1 MLFWINILYQFH
13 PHGIL
18 ASHLSIKISVM
29 WRCRYAINKFDFVLG
44 QEIYS
49 AENAACIKNLGV
61 SCLSP
66 RHFPLLHLYLYTH
79 TLVLSDEF
87 IFAQSAN
94 GHHRGRIF
102 VAREI
107 NPKGEWERNNWKLL
121 ETCVNIIISITHT
134 HRVPRWVE
142 WVCVCCN

>member
-1 MLFWINILYQFH
+1 MKIRNLSSSYEMKKLIRKRTIIMHFAVLKLIFCTKFH
-13 PHGIL
+13 PLGIL
-18 ASHLSIKISVM
+18 ASHLSIKFSVM

-49 AENAACIKNLGV
+49 AENAACVKNLGV

-66 RHFPLLHLYLYTH
+66 RHFPLLYLYLYTH
-79 TLVLSDEF
+79 TPVLSDEF

-107 NPKGEWERNNWKLL
+107 NPKGEWERNN
-121 ETCVNIIISITHT
+121 
-134 HRVPRWVE
+134 
-142 WVCVCCN
+142 